1 MELKNLKI
9 QNLQQLI
16 QEQLKLYIIENN
28 IKSGDPFPTEYEL
41 AERLG
46 ISRTAIREALKR
58 LETLG
63 IIEVRPGVGRFVREF
78 NFEAILKGLPY
89 NLEMD
94 IKNFR
99 EVLEVRFCLE
109 SQFIAKDINK
119 FTKENVAE
127 LKEILKKLKFQV
139 LNNFEEKELV
149 ETHSQFHCA
158 LYKKSDNSL
167 LINLIKIFSTIQR
180 NLTLMHRY
188 KTKDRDLFIRQHQLL
203 VEAIEKKDPKLA
215 QRRLEEHFAE
225 ARVWAKTHKGE
236 KFSKLGLQEA
246 RSLKKYK

>member
-1 MELKNLKI
+1 MELKNLKT
-9 QNLQQLI
+9 QDLQGLI

-28 IKSGDPFPTEYEL
+28 MKSGDSFPTEYEL
-41 AERLG
+41 AEMLG
-46 ISRTAIREALKR
+46 ISRTTIREALKK

-78 NFEAILKGLPY
+78 NFEVILKGLPY

-119 FTKENVAE
+119 FTKENIAE
-127 LKEILKKLKFQV
+127 LKEILKKLEFQV
-139 LNNFEEKELV
+139 LNNLEEKELV

-158 LYKKSDNSL
+158 LYKNSDNSL

-180 NLTLMHRY
+180 KLTLMHRY
-188 KTKDRDLFIRQHQLL
+188 KTKDRNLFIRQHQLL
-203 VEAIEKKDPKLA
+203 VEAIEKKDLNLA
-215 QRRLEEHFAE
+215 QRRLKEHFAE
-225 ARVWAKTHKGE
+225 ARDWAETHKGE

-246 RSLKKYK
+246 RSLKN

>member
-1 MELKNLKI
+1 MELKNLKT
-9 QNLQQLI
+9 QDLQELI
-16 QEQLKLYIIENN
+16 QEQLKLYIVENGV
-28 IKSGDPFPTEYEL
+28 KSGDPFPTENEL

-94 IKNFR
+94 IRNFR

-109 SQFIAKDINK
+109 SWFIAKDINE
-119 FTKENVAE
+119 FNKENIAE
-127 LKEILKKLKFQV
+127 LKEILKKLDFQV
-139 LNNFEEKELV
+139 LNDFEEKELV

-158 LYKKSDNSL
+158 LYKNSDNSL

-180 NLTLMHRY
+180 NLTLLHRY
-188 KTKDRDLFIRQHQLL
+188 KTKDRNLFIRQHKLL
-203 VEAIEKKDPKLA
+203 LEAIEKKDSHLA
-215 QRRLEEHFAE
+215 QKKLEEHFAE
-225 ARVWAKTHKGE
+225 AKAWAESHKGE
-236 KFSKLGLQEA
+236 KFSK
-246 RSLKKYK
+246 